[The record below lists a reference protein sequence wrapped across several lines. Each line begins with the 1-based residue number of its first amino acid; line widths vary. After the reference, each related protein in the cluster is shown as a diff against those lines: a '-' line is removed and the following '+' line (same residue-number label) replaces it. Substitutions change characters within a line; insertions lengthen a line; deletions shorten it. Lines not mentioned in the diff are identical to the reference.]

1 MLDVK
6 EAKVLGNKK
15 CVQLF
20 GKTFCD
26 RYADSGGSAYEISD
40 DKVRC
45 SYGMNDNEP
54 LAAGGHAL
62 TEEKYKYYL
71 TLDVS
76 RIDGEIVIVES
87 HLPEKYITVQ

>member
-6 EAKVLGNKK
+6 EAKILGNKK
-15 CVQLF
+15 CVELF
-20 GKTFCD
+20 GEAFCD
-26 RYADSGGSAYEISD
+26 RYADSGGSAYEVSD

-76 RIDGEIVIVES
+76 RIDGKVDIIAS
-87 HLPEKYITVQ
+87 RLPER

>member
-6 EAKVLGNKK
+6 EAKVLGNEK
-15 CVQLF
+15 CVELF

-45 SYGMNDNEP
+45 SYGMNDNES
-54 LAAGGHAL
+54 AIAGKHML
-62 TEEKYKYYL
+62 TEVEYKYHL

-76 RIDGEIVIVES
+76 RSDGAISIVES
-87 HLPEKYITVQ
+87 HLPEDAV